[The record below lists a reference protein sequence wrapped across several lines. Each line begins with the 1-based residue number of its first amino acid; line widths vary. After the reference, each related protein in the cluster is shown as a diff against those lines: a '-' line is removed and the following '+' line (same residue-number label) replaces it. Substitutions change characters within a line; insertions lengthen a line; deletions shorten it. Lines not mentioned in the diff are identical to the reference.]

1 MKKQITAKD
10 LNEHLKHGQTT
21 EEFAQR
27 CQCTTE
33 EFISD
38 LEKAFQGKTLKDFK
52 KRLKDNDEAAAKKE
66 RRFAKKEKGTEK
78 PKSAASAETA
88 QEHEVTTPME
98 EAKKK
103 PLTEKEEALEG
114 NATPEAEE
122 KVEAQAKATTAE
134 KVSALLKELERKE
147 HEIRAQICNQEALRA
162 HFSAEKKRLRDQVVQ
177 QKQELE
183 RIRQIAEKLATEF
196 EGTVQQ
202 IHAIDDAAAS
212 LNEKLSSEGELLA
225 QIQAEIQDLKKTSV
239 FVYADGQVEVE
250 GAIDY
255 VEPTNW
261 FKTYQELSRD
271 ELFEDLTMKQLKLLA
286 KVACFVADLEG
297 EYELTFED
305 ELLQD
310 AFEAWR
316 A

>member
-1 MKKQITAKD
+1 MAKQITAKD

-27 CQCTTE
+27 YQCTVD
-33 EFISD
+33 EFMNN
-38 LEKAFQGKTLKDFK
+38 LEKAFQGRTLKDFK
-52 KRLKDNDEAAAKKE
+52 KRLADNDEKAARKSNRDK
-66 RRFAKKEKGTEK
+66 KKEKRANL
-78 PKSAASAETA
+78 PKSAASAETE
-88 QEHEVTTPME
+88 QEHEATTPME
-98 EAKKK
+98 E
-103 PLTEKEEALEG
+103 PQNELLTENEEAQKE
-114 NATPEAEE
+114 NVTPEAEE

-134 KVSALLKELERKE
+134 KVCALLKELERKE
-147 HEIRAQICNQEALRA
+147 HEIRAQICDQEALRA
-162 HFSAEKKRLRDQVVQ
+162 HFSAEKKRLRDQVAQ

-255 VEPTNW
+255 VETTNW

-316 A
+316 V